1 MRKLSSILLFITFGL
16 VAGCVTINVYFP
28 AAAAN
33 RAAKQI
39 VSEVLGHSS
48 TATKPTTK
56 SPNQAPP
63 SGSSRNRDGSGG
75 TQASL
80 LDFLIPA
87 AQAQTAE
94 PKLDV
99 NTPAVRTILSR
110 MKTRSKKDLEPL
122 LQSGAI
128 GFTANGNVAIHDLS
142 AVSLA
147 NRAGVGQIIA
157 DANRDRAE
165 LYAAIAKGN
174 GHPQWE
180 SKIRAI
186 FARNWIEQARPG
198 WFYRN
203 SNGVWQR
210 KR

>member
-1 MRKLSSILLFITFGL
+1 MRKLSSILLFTTFGL

-33 RAAKQI
+33 RAAKKI
-39 VSEVLGHSS
+39 VSEVLGNPAPA
-48 TATKPTTK
+48 TMPATKTPGKT
-56 SPNQAPP
+56 SA
-63 SGSSRNRDGSGG
+63 GSSGDQGGSKGSH
-75 TQASL
+75 TNL
-80 LDFLIPA
+80 LDFLIPT
-87 AQAQTAE
+87 AQAQTAG
-94 PKLDV
+94 PNLDV

-110 MKTRSKKDLEPL
+110 MKTRAKKDLKPL

-147 NRAGVGQIIA
+147 KRAGIGQIIA

-174 GHPQWE
+174 GQPQWE

-198 WFYRN
+198 WYYRN
-203 SNGVWQR
+203 SKGAWQR
-210 KR
+210 KH